1 LTALLRVTNLPGA
14 DPLAAVRNAAK
25 GAAGEALTFS
35 EGKTLRAA
43 EILETLHRPAQ
54 NAAQK

>member
-1 LTALLRVTNLPGA
+1 MLRVTNLLAA

-25 GAAGEALTFS
+25 GPAGEALTFS

-43 EILETLHRPAQ
+43 EILETLPRRRAT
-54 NAAQK
+54 AQK